1 MKAKPLLAL
10 LFMLTMFSGCTSVK
24 TLQAT
29 GGSRADGV
37 VELSYEYGMFEK
49 PQVNWEQGLVTATE
63 RCKAWGYQSAEPFG
77 GSTSQCQAYDGYGN
91 CVRYLVTVKYQC
103 IGSPQ

>member
-1 MKAKPLLAL
+1 MKTKPLLSL
-10 LFMLTMFSGCTSVK
+10 LFILITLTGCASIK
-24 TLQAT
+24 ALQAT

-49 PQVNWEQGLVTATE
+49 PQVQWDQGLVTATE
-63 RCKAWGYQSAEPFG
+63 RCKAWGYQSAKAFG
-77 GSTSQCQAYDGYGN
+77 GTTSQCQAYNGYGN
-91 CVRYLVTVKYQC
+91 CVRYFVTAKYQC